1 MLYLA
6 LSTTRYIGLVVYR
19 DIAMRLPLGLALTA
33 ALFSASAAFAQP
45 DDQATT
51 TPPSRGW
58 FDEGKLLATG
68 GVSQVEGAGGGG
80 LGAWALISGYGSDHG
95 VGVNAHYTT
104 VLLPDYRIDTVGA
117 AVGLFDRLE
126 LSYAWQAF
134 DTQDVGAALGL
145 GKGYTFHQN
154 IFGAKLRV
162 AGDAI
167 YDQDQWLPQIS
178 VGLQHKENDRGAVI
192 AAVGGKGA
200 VGTDYYIAASKLFL
214 AQSLLANAT
223 VRFTK
228 ANQLGILGFGGG
240 KHDDYTPQFEGSLAY
255 LFARDFAVGVEG
267 RTKPSNL
274 AIAREQDAYDVFA
287 AWFPCKNFSLTA
299 AYADMGNIVI
309 KDHQRGPYLSLQ
321 AGL

>member
-1 MLYLA
+1 
-6 LSTTRYIGLVVYR
+6 
-19 DIAMRLPLGLALTA
+19 MRPYFGLAMA
-33 ALFSASAAFAQP
+33 AGLFCASSAFAQS
-45 DDQATT
+45 DDAAST
-51 TPPSRGW
+51 TPPPRGW
-58 FDEGKLLATG
+58 FDQGKLLATG

-95 VGVNAHYTT
+95 IGFNAHYTT
-104 VLLPDYRIDTVGA
+104 VLLPDYRLDTIGG

-154 IFGAKLRV
+154 IFGAKLRLI
-162 AGDAI
+162 GDAI
-167 YDQDQWLPQIS
+167 YDQDSWLPQLSI
-178 VGLQHKENDRGAVI
+178 GLQHKENDRGAVI
-192 AAVGGKGA
+192 AAVGGKA
-200 VGTDYYIAASKLFL
+200 SVGTDYYIAASKLFL

-240 KHDDYTPQFEGSLAY
+240 KHDDYAPQFEGSLAY
-255 LFARDFAVGVEG
+255 LFSRDFAVGVEG

-274 AIAREQDAYDVFA
+274 AIAKEQGAYDVFA
-287 AWFPCKNFSLTA
+287 AWFPCKEFSVTA
-299 AYADMGNIVI
+299 AFADLGNIVI
-309 KDHQRGPYLSLQ
+309 KDHQRGFYLSLQ